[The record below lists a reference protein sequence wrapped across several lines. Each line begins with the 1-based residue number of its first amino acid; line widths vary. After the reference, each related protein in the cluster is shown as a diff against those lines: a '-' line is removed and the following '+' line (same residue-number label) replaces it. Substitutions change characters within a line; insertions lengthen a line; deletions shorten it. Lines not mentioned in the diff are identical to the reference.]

1 MALPRMIR
9 RTAFAVAASSL
20 LVAAGTA
27 PAVADDSYTVPLH
40 QPVPITAD
48 SFGKPEPKCADI
60 PATQDG
66 WHFIAPGSP
75 NEVSFVKLTVR
86 FEPGGEQVITAF
98 GPPNDNHA
106 YAASQPGAKLV
117 SAVAQVEGATGGG
130 KKLEWFNLSH
140 TCPATATPTPTST
153 TTASPSASVSASV
166 SVSASAST
174 SVSASAPTSASAS
187 ASASTSASGPSS
199 ASPSGSASSPAPS
212 GPAAA
217 NGGSTGGGDL
227 AKTGSDAPVGLIATM
242 AAALIAAGAVLVVRR
257 RKSGTAG

>member
-1 MALPRMIR
+1 MALPRIR
-9 RTAFAVAASSL
+9 RAAFAVAASSL
-20 LVAAGTA
+20 VVAAATA
-27 PAVADDSYTVPLH
+27 PAFADDSYTVPLH

-106 YAASQPGAKLV
+106 YAASEPGAKLV
-117 SAVAQVEGATGGG
+117 SAVAQVEGTTGGG

-140 TCPATATPTPTST
+140 TCPATATPTPTRT

-166 SVSASAST
+166 SASTSASAS
-174 SVSASAPTSASAS
+174 ASTSASAS
-187 ASASTSASGPSS
+187 ASASTSAPASS
-199 ASPSGSASSPAPS
+199 SVSPSASASSPAPS
-212 GPAAA
+212 GPAAGT
-217 NGGSTGGGDL
+217 GGSTGGGDL

-242 AAALIAAGAVLVVRR
+242 AAALIAAGALLVVRR